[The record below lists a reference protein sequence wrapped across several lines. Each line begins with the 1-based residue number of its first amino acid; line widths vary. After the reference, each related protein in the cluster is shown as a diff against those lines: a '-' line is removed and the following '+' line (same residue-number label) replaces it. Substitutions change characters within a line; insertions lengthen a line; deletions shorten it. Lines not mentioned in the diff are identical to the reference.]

1 MPLWRSGKSDMRPA
15 QGFSIFWA
23 PIGLD
28 FKFYG
33 FLGMFGVWH
42 TWFSF
47 GLEYWNAEIVE

>member
-1 MPLWRSGKSDMRPA
+1 MRPA
-15 QGFSIFWA
+15 QGFSILWT

-42 TWFSF
+42 VGLSF
-47 GLEYWNAEIVE
+47 GLE